1 MTTSR
6 NNPAISAR
14 RYIVKGRVQGVGY
27 RYFAKNAAEKLG
39 LSGYARNLDDG
50 TVEVVAVGPPRAVEE
65 ILAALQRGPRM
76 AEVRGV
82 EYEPAP
88 VQQYGSFD
96 IR

>member
-1 MTTSR
+1 LT
-6 NNPAISAR
+6 AR

-39 LSGYARNLDDG
+39 LKGYARNLDDG
-50 TVEVVAVGPPRAVEE
+50 TVEVLAVGPESAIED
-65 ILAALQRGPRM
+65 LLGNLQRGPRLS
-76 AEVRGV
+76 EVRGV

-88 VQQYGSFD
+88 VEHHGSFE